1 MEIMDL
7 ITQIF
12 EVCII
17 PLMGILTAYFVKW
30 IGVKTEEL
38 KEETKN
44 EKIEKYLNMLNNTIT
59 NCVIATTQT
68 YVDTLKAQGAFDIE
82 AQKTAFTMTYEA
94 VAKLLTDEATE
105 YLNEA
110 VGDLNL
116 YITQKIEAEVNL
128 NKTIK
133 FE

>member
-44 EKIEKYLNMLNNTIT
+44 EKTEKYLDMLNNTIT

-82 AQKTAFTMTYEA
+82 AQKTAFNMTYEA

>member
-7 ITQIF
+7 IAQIF

-30 IGVKTEEL
+30 IGVKIEGL

-44 EKIEKYLNMLNNTIT
+44 EKIEKYLDMLNNTIT

-68 YVDTLKAQGAFDIE
+68 YVDTLKAQGAFDME

-94 VAKLLTDEATE
+94 VAKLLTDEAAE

-128 NKTIK
+128 NKIIK
-133 FE
+133 PE

>member
-7 ITQIF
+7 IAQIF

-17 PLMGILTAYFVKW
+17 PLMGVLTAFFVKW
-30 IGVKTEEL
+30 INIKTEEL

-44 EKIEKYLNMLNNTIT
+44 VKTEKYLNMLNNTIT

-68 YVDTLKAQGAFDIE
+68 YVDTLKAQGSFDLE
-82 AQKTAFTMTYEA
+82 AQKTAFTMTYES
-94 VAKLLTDEATE
+94 VVKLLTDEATE

-116 YITQKIEAEVNL
+116 YITQKIEAEVSL
-128 NKTIK
+128 NKTIR